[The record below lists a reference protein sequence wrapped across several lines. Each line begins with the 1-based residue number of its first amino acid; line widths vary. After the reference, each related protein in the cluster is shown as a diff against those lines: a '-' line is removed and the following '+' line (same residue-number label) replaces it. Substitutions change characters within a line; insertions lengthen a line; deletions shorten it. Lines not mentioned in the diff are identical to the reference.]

1 MALYDLIGFGVW
13 LLLLPMIKRV
23 TTERFGLETG
33 DIVFASLTILVVIEL
48 VWLRVGYPA
57 P

>member
-13 LLLLPMIKRV
+13 LLLLPLIKRV